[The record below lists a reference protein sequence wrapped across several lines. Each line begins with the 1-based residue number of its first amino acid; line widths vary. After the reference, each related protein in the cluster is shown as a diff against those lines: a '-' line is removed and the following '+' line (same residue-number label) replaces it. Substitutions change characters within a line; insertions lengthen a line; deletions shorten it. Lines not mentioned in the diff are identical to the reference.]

1 MKALMDLYDELIALY
16 AFEAETSAALSQ
28 WVKFLEERVAASHET
43 TLDHQVFFG
52 RGDPNNPRAQYQ
64 YAVSFGNAIHS
75 SDEGGRNIRLHRN
88 GVIALTYALWE
99 EEYRPE
105 IAIECGLTS
114 KDDVKSDVF
123 HDLNKYRQAILHVSG
138 RLDREPSVI
147 HFFSEGEVVS
157 LTKDHMHDL
166 FSYLISDLNRIG
178 ETYYEVNPGLSLDKP
193 LHDS

>member
-1 MKALMDLYDELIALY
+1 M
-16 AFEAETSAALSQ
+16 
-28 WVKFLEERVAASHET
+28 
-43 TLDHQVFFG
+43 
-52 RGDPNNPRAQYQ
+52 
-64 YAVSFGNAIHS
+64 
-75 SDEGGRNIRLHRN
+75 
-88 GVIALTYALWE
+88 TYALWE

-178 ETYYEVNPGLSLDKP
+178 ETYYEVNLGLSLDKP